1 MKGVC
6 TLQELSRR
14 ERKKK
19 DTYEKLFATAMQLF
33 RTHGFD
39 ATSIEQITQKAD
51 VGKGTFYNYFPSKEA
66 VVLEF
71 SRQAHRELIDR
82 RRTHQAF
89 STRER
94 LEELLKDWA
103 DFMVADREL
112 AWVAVR
118 NREMSAQ
125 DLNLHYGLQAIITLG
140 QREGEIS
147 GEYDS
152 AFLAETLEGMM
163 LQHFISWHVS
173 QQGDLHQEMSH
184 VLAVFMDGLGRRQR
198 QA

>member
-1 MKGVC
+1 M
-6 TLQELSRR
+6 QELSRR

-19 DTYEKLFATAMQLF
+19 DTYEKLFVTAMQLF
-33 RTHGFD
+33 RTRGFD

-82 RRTHQAF
+82 RRTHQAY

-94 LEELLKDWA
+94 LEVLLKDWA

-163 LQHFISWHVS
+163 LQHFISWYVS
-173 QQGDLHQEMSH
+173 HQGDLHQEMRH